1 MTLRL
6 AVPLLAAVA
15 ALATACGS
23 KDPVSYSAPVGISL
37 DVRSADVVGD
47 TVEVDKN
54 VTTESGNP
62 YGAFTNAAVTALGGN
77 PSRIAVT
84 SATLTLEPSSTNVT
98 TLQQVFTGTV
108 HLAFQP
114 IGSDTLYPAAS
125 VVQPTGAGPV
135 SMQVSFDSASMTP
148 ADFQDLVGANFRV
161 VLTGTPATG
170 FGSAGATARMEAVLT
185 FVAYP

>member
-1 MTLRL
+1 MTTRH
-6 AVPLLAAVA
+6 AAVLVA
-15 ALATACGS
+15 VLATACGS
-23 KDPVSYSAPVGISL
+23 KDPVTYSAPVGISL
-37 DVRSADVVGD
+37 DARSGDVVSG
-47 TVEVDKN
+47 TLEVDKN

-62 YGAFTNAAVTALGGN
+62 YGAFANAAVRALGGN

-84 SATLTLEPSSTNVT
+84 SATLALEPSSTNVT

-108 HLAFQP
+108 QLAFQAN
-114 IGSDTLYPAAS
+114 GSDSLYPAAS

-135 SMQVSFDSASMTP
+135 SMQVSFDSATMTP

-161 VLTGTPATG
+161 VLSGTPSTG
-170 FGSAGATARMEAVLT
+170 FASAAATARLEAVLT